1 MNFSAYSIKN
11 PLVAI
16 LLFTLLTIGGVIA
29 FKDTKIQ
36 QFPDIDMP
44 AVITTVSMNGV
55 SPAQLENDVAKKI
68 ENRLASIEGIKHIR
82 TTINTGV
89 VSIHSE
95 FSLEKKCK
103 KQWTMCVLR

>member
-29 FKDTKIQ
+29 YNNIKVQ

-44 AVITTVSMNGV
+44 AVITTVTMNGV
-55 SPAQLENDVAKKI
+55 APPS
-68 ENRLASIEGIKHIR
+68 
-82 TTINTGV
+82 
-89 VSIHSE
+89 
-95 FSLEKKCK
+95 
-103 KQWTMCVLR
+103 